1 MRWIVLALV
10 TIFAQAGGNRVSN
23 DPWHAANA
31 QAIADCLSAA
41 GIANNLERAPNDVLP
56 PTIDVPLG
64 HNMLIDFHGSV
75 ASAKAEQKSFQSGGS
90 KVWRFGTL
98 TMTSSGIP
106 LVDQRAR
113 ACILKPE
120 TRFVPVSPGTETPR
134 HVTYAPARVQR
145 VLTKHG
151 VKLRPQQPWTTS
163 QYGTVPPHHV
173 LALFDGPLGFY
184 SPADGVLFRVT
195 VFASPTEASYAA
207 VLEQHAHHEL
217 STQTLANV
225 LVESLPGTGGKPPA
239 SVRAA

>member
-1 MRWIVLALV
+1 MAV
-10 TIFAQAGGNRVSN
+10 QAGGNRVSN
-23 DPWHAANA
+23 DPWHSANA
-31 QAIADCLSAA
+31 QAIADCLRAA

-64 HNMLIDFHGSV
+64 HNLLIDFHSSV
-75 ASAKAEQKSFQSGGS
+75 ASAKAEQKSFASGGG

-113 ACILKPE
+113 ACILKPA

-151 VKLRPQQPWTTS
+151 VKLRPRQPWTTS
-163 QYGTVPPHHV
+163 QYGTVPPDHV
-173 LALFDGPLGFY
+173 LALFDGPLGFF
-184 SPADGVLFRVT
+184 SPAKGVLFRVT
-195 VFASPTEASYAA
+195 VFASSTEAAYAA
-207 VLEQHAHHEL
+207 VLEHAHHEL
-217 STQTLANV
+217 SIQTLANV
-225 LVESLPGTGGKPPA
+225 LVESVPGTGGKPPA
-239 SVRAA
+239 SVRGAEAELRG